1 MGWEDD
7 EGDDEKGSGKGRKGK
22 GSKGSE
28 ERRFKGSD
36 EDWEPKGD
44 KGDWDEDWEP
54 KGDRGDWEDEEGDDD
69 DEEKGS
75 GKGKGGKGS
84 KGSGKER
91 RRFKGKGPEFSMVSL
106 GNGYC
111 DWQYAPMGDGLS
123 NKECFMK
130 CMDYTH
136 CNVFSNGGHGCRI
149 SKCGSGVNPTAG
161 GIGNV
166 CAEDK

>member
-1 MGWEDD
+1 MGL
-7 EGDDEKGSGKGRKGK
+7 GT
-22 GSKGSE
+22 
-28 ERRFKGSD
+28 
-36 EDWEPKGD
+36 KGD

-54 KGDRGDWEDEEGDDD
+54 KGDKGDWDDEDWESKGDWEDWEDEEGDDD

-75 GKGKGGKGS
+75 GKGSGKGKGRKGS